1 MEHVWHVIYFY
12 FVWPYGAVWGNVWAI
27 LPCGLIGFIAGA
39 KLGQLFMKDLKNHIT
54 LEHQKSR
61 QHLENLMKGKK

>member
-27 LPCGLIGFIAGA
+27 VPCGIIGFLAGM
-39 KLGQLFMKDLKNHIT
+39 KLGKAFIADLKKHIT
-54 LEHQKSR
+54 TEHEKSR
-61 QHLENLMKGKK
+61 YHLEQLMKEKK